1 MVMRLTPI
9 LIAEGRKEDL
19 RKKYEQKFSADP
31 EHLEILDY
39 TLGHPFL
46 SQTNFKYGD
55 FLLKNLH
62 PNASVEE
69 IIDNIELIKDFNRF
83 QQSLEEK
90 DINKYDLDGLKIVI
104 EAHKESSK
112 SQQNKFDS
120 SDAKKLYEDSNILI
134 VKPLTFEASC
144 KYGSG
149 TRWCTTMANTPNYFK
164 QYASGDDQSL
174 YYVILKKFDR
184 NNKFYKIAIHKKPGE
199 ETWYDSTDERM
210 TDREKD
216 VFNLG
221 APKVI
226 ETIRNDWEKELEK
239 NQSHIFDKFFDWEN
253 YSFFNIS
260 KELRTNQY
268 IGLEFYQSEVTNS
281 GEKEGQVT
289 LNISLNEDNIDSYF
303 LLISYGIG
311 FRDSGFGTNSKVV
324 KFVVSFTPNDNFPD
338 DYGTDLEDGYSGYR
352 ELIYGYDYFTNRNNP
367 GQDVFHTFCEDI
379 KKWVIYSLKNNTEFM
394 SKIHGGKSVWSPN
407 RSSYG
412 YTFKENKGM
421 VKKLVEYLDS
431 GKEGT
436 KLDFLVDIKS
446 LEKKEIKGKPYY
458 SRPGQNDWRIASAWR
473 GQQSGFF
480 NSAKL
485 AGILDYDKKG
495 NQFYLKKGPN
505 FDKFKEGQLEAL

>member
-134 VKPLTFEASC
+134 VKPLTYESSC

-149 TRWCTTMANTPNYFK
+149 TRWCSTMANTPTYFK
-164 QYASGDDQSL
+164 QYTSGNDQSL

-226 ETIRNDWEKELEK
+226 ETIRNEWNKEFEK
-239 NQSHIFDKFFDWEN
+239 NQSKVFQKIFDWEN
-253 YSFFNIS
+253 YSFFDIS
-260 KELRTNQY
+260 KELRTNLK
-268 IGLEFYQSEVTNS
+268 IGLEYNKAEIVDPEESQ
-281 GEKEGQVT
+281 GIIK
-289 LNISLNEDNIDSYF
+289 LNISVDEDNVDSYN
-303 LLISYGIG
+303 LLISYGIN
-311 FRDSGFGTNSKVV
+311 FNSNSKLVTFDV
-324 KFVVSFTPNDNFPD
+324 AFWANDEFTD
-338 DYGTDLEDGYSGYR
+338 DYGIDLEDGYRQFKYN
-352 ELIYGYDYFTNRNNP
+352 YDSFVSPQNSN
-367 GQDVFHTFCEDI
+367 QDVFHYICRDI
-379 KKWVIYSLKNNTEFM
+379 TKWVTRSLLNSPEFM
-394 SKIHGGKSVWSPN
+394 SKIHDGKTVWSPN
-407 RSSYG
+407 RTSYG
-412 YTFKENKGM
+412 YTFKRQDSGLIKQ
-421 VKKLVEYLDS
+421 LVDYLES

-446 LEKKEIKGKPYY
+446 LQKKEINGKPFY
-458 SRPGQNDWRIASAWR
+458 SHTSRNDWQIPSAFR
-473 GQQSGFF
+473 GQLSGLF

-485 AGILDYDKKG
+485 AGILDYNKKG

-505 FDKFKEGQLEAL
+505 FDKFKEGKLEAL